1 MQAVDGYIAMEALN
15 EVYLEV
21 TLTFLVGFTH
31 LFVSAIDVH
40 VYLNFHVWEDDAPA
54 IANAHNFLF

>member
-1 MQAVDGYIAMEALN
+1 VKDLKYDLDMQAVDGYIAMEALN

-40 VYLNFHVWEDDAPA
+40 VYLNFHV
-54 IANAHNFLF
+54 

>member
-1 MQAVDGYIAMEALN
+1 MKDLKYDLDMQAVDGYIAMEALN

-40 VYLNFHVWEDDAPA
+40 VYLNFHV
-54 IANAHNFLF
+54 